1 MPTQK
6 GSWRDKG
13 KGKCYTRVNK
23 AGGKYVVCNDPPRG
37 SRGQAGVYEK
47 KGRGKAGQ
55 TDKELL
61 DDFGGYS
68 VKELNEKLD
77 SMKGTSSKGG
87 GSKAD
92 KIRKIY
98 AKGGR
103 LKKKPKN

>member
-68 VKELNEKLD
+68 VKELKEHPPRVVEAK
-77 SMKGTSSKGG
+77 
-87 GSKAD
+87 
-92 KIRKIY
+92 RPRY
-98 AKGGR
+98 ARFTPRVGD
-103 LKKKPKN
+103 

>member
-87 GSKAD
+87 GSKAS

>member
-1 MPTQK
+1 MPTKK

-13 KGKCYTRVNK
+13 KGKCFTRVNK
-23 AGGKYVVCNDPPRG
+23 AGAKYVVCNDPPRG
-37 SRGQAGVYEK
+37 SKGQAGVYQP
-47 KGRGKAGQ
+47 KGRGKKGQ

-87 GSKAD
+87 GSKAS

-98 AKGGR
+98 DKGGR
-103 LKKKPKN
+103 LKKKPKK